1 MTAGADRGMRL
12 MNRVRWAI
20 TGVAGRGSLVAGL
33 GGICAEGPR
42 HRRPATGDRRPA
54 TGNDYANPFGL
65 SSIPVARSMIA
76 AV

>member
-1 MTAGADRGMRL
+1 MTAGVDRGMRL

-20 TGVAGRGSLVAGL
+20 TGVAGRWSPVSGAFALRA
-33 GGICAEGPR
+33 PD
-42 HRRPATGDRRPA
+42 TGDRRPA
-54 TGNDYANPFGL
+54 TDNDYANPFGL

>member
-1 MTAGADRGMRL
+1 MGDH
-12 MNRVRWAI
+12 W
-20 TGVAGRGSLVAGL
+20 GRRSLVAGL
-33 GGICAEGPR
+33 GGIRDEYNDAKA
-42 HRRPATGDRRPA
+42 HDTGDRRPA